1 MEGSHE
7 TGCEMMMDSIE
18 NYLQILIDS
27 LNKKDAL
34 MDKLIEKNKAQ
45 HESLKGK
52 EYEAVDWD
60 AFNLLVSEKEVAIDK
75 IIEIDDGFAD
85 VYERIKEDVSGNSTK
100 YRDQLLKL
108 KELITRLTEKGAQ
121 IQSGEERNRQMI
133 EVIFQKTRQQ
143 IKTQRTS
150 INVASNYYR
159 TMSNAVVRAA
169 EDSILDTKK

>member
-45 HESLKGK
+45 NESIKGK
-52 EYEAVDWD
+52 EYEDVDWD

-85 VYERIKEDVSGNSTK
+85 VYERIREDVSENSTK

-121 IQSGEERNRQMI
+121 IQSGEERNRQII